1 MYDLANPK
9 NFEAFARTTIPVT
22 TVIAAILLVTGLYYA
37 LFASPADY
45 QQSETV
51 RIMYV
56 HVPAA
61 WLSLMCYSVMA
72 VSSAVG
78 FIWRHPLADIVA
90 KSAAPIGATFT
101 FLALITGA
109 IWGKPMWGAW
119 WAWDARL
126 TSVLILFFMYIG
138 YISLWNSIEDK
149 SRAARLTAIIC
160 LVGFIN
166 IPIIKFSVDWWNS
179 LHQPASILRKGGPSI
194 DASMLTPLF
203 VMGAAYVAIFTT
215 LLLIAMRSELAERR
229 ISRLNAV
236 SRTPSKLKM
245 T

>member
-9 NFEAFARTTIPVT
+9 KSEAFARTTIPVT